1 MPYRDAFSLKWKR
14 KTMAFLKGEIWN
26 RYSLRKFPEDPG
38 NAKLPTAD
46 HPTESLEILRGKSNR
61 RKFLVRQHKKSE
73 YTSQNAEGCPLL
85 RKLSEEILLHS
96 SLKFPEL
103 DQFRYII
110 LKFSLKQ

>member
-1 MPYRDAFSLKWKR
+1 MPYRDAFSFKWKR

-38 NAKLPTAD
+38 NVKLPTAD

-61 RKFLVRQHKKSE
+61 RKFLVRPKKCE

-85 RKLSEEILLHS
+85 RKLSEEILLYS
-96 SLKFPEL
+96 SLKFAEI
-103 DQFRYII
+103 DQFRYITF
-110 LKFSLKQ
+110 KFSLKQ